1 MQAVAALAEL
11 AIPHFTT
18 RTIFSVANLGSKAK
32 FYDNVQI
39 LAVSALHAAPLYTCA
54 QHQESCLEPCN
65 NAVGIAQGTWKPA
78 IWAEEM
84 FTHKGRYRCHRN
96 SETLSTQVQLMQ
108 VLSVSYGLF
117 AGLRGFLISLLNT
130 QLIQNLR

>member
-1 MQAVAALAEL
+1 MLSRTWHNYWSLGRPQKQQQDKNIKKLRKIVSKLWSIMDGNGYLLTAALFCMAVAALAEL

-39 LAVSALHAAPLYTCA
+39 LAV
-54 QHQESCLEPCN
+54 
-65 NAVGIAQGTWKPA
+65 
-78 IWAEEM
+78 
-84 FTHKGRYRCHRN
+84 
-96 SETLSTQVQLMQ
+96 
-108 VLSVSYGLF
+108 LSVSYGLF

-130 QLIQNLR
+130 QLIQNLRSELFRTLIRQ